1 MRAPDIIRLATEG
14 VKERKF
20 RFALN
25 LIGILIGCA
34 AITGL
39 ISVTQGM
46 GEEIRDQLEI
56 FGPNNIMVV
65 PGQLQPG
72 MGIVGYTL
80 SWRDLDFIKKIP
92 HVKIATPIIG
102 NKISQLTVRGKR
114 YVSTVYGVYPEY
126 FTIYK
131 NFEISDGRALL
142 RGDGA
147 VAVIGAL
154 VAKPRGEDEP
164 IIDVG
169 DRIKL
174 QVKVGEADREMVFRV
189 VGILEEVGGTFG
201 SQDDSSILIP
211 LRVCQQ
217 LYDVGG
223 EFEYIAALVD
233 EADMVDD
240 VVARIEDKYGDS
252 AMVMTQEAI
261 QEMVGEVLGT
271 IEAVLGGI
279 AGISL
284 LVAGVG
290 IINTMTIS
298 VMERTREIGILKA
311 IGAKSRDVLLMFI
324 SEALLTGLVGGILG
338 ALFGFGLGRAIGSY
352 INLPASSSPYLAV
365 AVTGFAILTSS
376 LSGLYPAW
384 KAAKMHPVEA
394 LRYE

>member
-1 MRAPDIIRLATEG
+1 MKLLDIVSLAAEG

-39 ISVTQGM
+39 ISITQGM
-46 GEEIRDQLEI
+46 GEEIRDQLET

-72 MGIVGYTL
+72 RGIVGYTL
-80 SWRDLDFIKKIP
+80 SWRDLEFIRKTP

-102 NKISQLTVRGKR
+102 NKISQLTVRGIK
-114 YVSTVYGVYPEY
+114 YVSSTYGVYPEY

-131 NFEISDGRALL
+131 NFEISEGRALM

-154 VAKPRGEDEP
+154 VAQPRDENEP
-164 IIDVG
+164 IIDLG

-174 QVKVGEADREMVFRV
+174 QVKVGEDDREMVFRV
-189 VGILEEVGGTFG
+189 VGILEEIGGTFG
-201 SQDDSSILIP
+201 SGDDSSIIIP

-223 EFEYIAALVD
+223 EFEYIAAMVD
-233 EADMVDD
+233 DIDMVDE
-240 VVARIEDKYGDS
+240 VVERIEDKFGDS
-252 AMVMTQEAI
+252 VMVMTQEAI

-279 AGISL
+279 AAISL
-284 LVAGVG
+284 VVAGVG

-298 VMERTREIGILKA
+298 VMERTREIGIMKA
-311 IGAKSRDVLLMFI
+311 IGSKSRDVLLLFI
-324 SEALLTGLVGGILG
+324 SETVLTGLVGGIFG
-338 ALFGFGLGRAIGSY
+338 ALVGFGLGRVIGTYVNIPVST
-352 INLPASSSPYLAV
+352 SPYLGV
-365 AVTGFAILTSS
+365 AVTGFAILTSA

-384 KAAKMHPVEA
+384 KAAKMNPVEA